1 MREPIRSSTG
11 ITEPGGV
18 LRHTALMWRHPVIKV
33 LLAAYVAWGA
43 WSWFQNRPVRPPD
56 GVLAP
61 DDPRQVEVVAG
72 GHTRRGPWT
81 LTVRAHYR
89 ITARI
94 LSVARYQWDSL
105 AALVP
110 EDLAL
115 GWGPMSDNAGLKH
128 VEISQSNRFYYW
140 RAESGSPLSRDVI
153 IGHSANT
160 HVIPAD
166 PVISRE
172 LHRLRPGQTVTLTG
186 DLVDGL
192 RDDGASIHTSLSRT
206 DTGAGACE
214 VMWVREIEIE
224 RYP

>member
-1 MREPIRSSTG
+1 M
-11 ITEPGGV
+11 
-18 LRHTALMWRHPVIKV
+18 
-33 LLAAYVAWGA
+33 
-43 WSWFQNRPVRPPD
+43 RPPD

-61 DDPRQVEVVAG
+61 ADPLQVDVSDGAS
-72 GHTRRGPWT
+72 TRVGRWI

-94 LSVARYQWDSL
+94 LSLERYRWDSL
-105 AALVP
+105 ASLVP

-115 GWGPMSDNAGLKH
+115 GWREMSDNRTLQS

-140 RAESGSPLSRDVI
+140 RIRSGAPVSRGAI

-160 HVIPAD
+160 HIIPAD
-166 PVISRE
+166 VLIAQQLRG
-172 LHRLRPGQTVTLTG
+172 LRPGQTVTLSG

-214 VMWVREIEIE
+214 IMLLREIEVE
-224 RYP
+224 PYR